1 MVVNDIRKE
10 IERVAGRYAELLKK
24 EMNIDS
30 IYLYGSYINGDYTE
44 DSDIDIAV
52 IAEEFTGDIVEDTL
66 RLMKLRRKID
76 NRIDPH
82 PFKNYEDP
90 FIEEIID
97 TGVKIA

>member
-1 MVVNDIRKE
+1 MAISDIRKE
-10 IERVAGRYAELLKK
+10 IERIAGQYAELLKK

-30 IYLYGSYINGDYTE
+30 IYLYGSYIKGDYTE

-52 IAEEFTGDIVEDTL
+52 FAEEFTGDIVEDTL
-66 RLMKLRRKID
+66 KLMKLRRKID

-82 PFKNYEDP
+82 PFKNHEDP
-90 FIEEIID
+90 FVEEIID